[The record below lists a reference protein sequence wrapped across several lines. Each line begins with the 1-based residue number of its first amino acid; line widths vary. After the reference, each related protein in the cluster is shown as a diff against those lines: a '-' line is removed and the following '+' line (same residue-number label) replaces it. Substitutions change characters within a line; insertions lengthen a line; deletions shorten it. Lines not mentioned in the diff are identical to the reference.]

1 MQTVQQIL
9 NTKGTAVWSIA
20 PDDTVFAAL
29 KLMGEKEIGALTVV
43 EHGQLVGVISER
55 DYARKVILKGRTSR
69 DTLVKEI
76 MSTTVITA
84 HFQQTVEECMQV
96 MTEKR
101 IRHLPVLDDGRLV
114 GIISIGDL
122 VKAVT
127 AEQQLLIEQLEGY
140 ITQSPAY
147 AVASVV

>member
-9 NTKGTAVWSIA
+9 NSKGTTVWSIA
-20 PDDTVFAAL
+20 PNETVFTAL

-43 EHGQLVGVISER
+43 ENGRLLGIVSER

-76 MSTTVITA
+76 MSAPAIITGME
-84 HFQQTVEECMQV
+84 QTVEQCMQV

-101 IRHLPVLDDGRLV
+101 IRHLPVLEEGRLV

-122 VKAVT
+122 VKTVI
-127 AEQQLLIEQLEGY
+127 AEQQFLIEQLESY